1 MTSISRFLL
10 ICGILMVQFVSA
22 QNPLIVHGATPQLF
36 LNHTVVAKENWY
48 SVGRIYNQS
57 PKEIAPFNGT
67 TLEKPLSIG
76 QVLKIPL
83 TDMNYSLDG
92 SKGADEV
99 LVPVHYVVADK
110 EWMYRIS
117 IGHNKVPIANL
128 EQWNHV
134 KNDQLRAGMKL
145 IVGYLKVKP
154 GQSSLS
160 SMATNKP
167 VVGAE
172 PVVKNDPPPTQT
184 TTPPAKD
191 VAVTNPPATTTNP
204 PATTKPAEPVK
215 TEPVKTEPVK
225 EEPKPV
231 TPVVTEPAPTNSGPV
246 NFKGGYFK
254 SGYKSSEKGT
264 AGNAAIFRSNSGWKD
279 GKYYA
284 LMNNVPVGTI
294 VKVSFSSTQ
303 KTIYAKVLGQM
314 PDMKENAGL
323 NLRLSDAAAAELGA
337 TIGKFYVN
345 CEW

>member
-10 ICGILMVQFVSA
+10 ICGLLLVQFVSA
-22 QNPLIVHGATPQLF
+22 QNPLVVHGATPQLY
-36 LNHTVVAKENWY
+36 LTHTVAAKENWY

-57 PKEIAPFNGT
+57 PKEMAPFNGLT
-67 TLEKPLSIG
+67 MEKPLSIG

-83 TDMNYSLDG
+83 TDMNYSMDG
-92 SKGADEV
+92 SKASDEV

-128 EQWNHV
+128 EKWNNV
-134 KNDQLRAGMKL
+134 TNDQLRAGMKL
-145 IVGYLKVKP
+145 IVGYLKVKTS
-154 GQSSLS
+154 QSPLVA
-160 SMATNKP
+160 MATNKP
-167 VVGAE
+167 VTGAA
-172 PVVKNDPPPTQT
+172 PVTKTDPPAT
-184 TTPPAKD
+184 PAKD
-191 VAVTNPPATTTNP
+191 VAVTNPPANKP
-204 PATTKPAEPVK
+204 IDPVVQPAPKTETVKAEPVK
-215 TEPVKTEPVK
+215 TEPIK
-225 EEPKPV
+225 EEPKP
-231 TPVVTEPAPTNSGPV
+231 TGPATTEPVSNSGPA

-254 SGYKSSEKGT
+254 GNFNGTGKGT

-294 VKVSFSSTQ
+294 VKVSFSSTN

-314 PDMKENAGL
+314 PEMKENIGL
-323 NLRLSDAAAAELGA
+323 NLRISEAAASELGA